1 MYPSILIV
9 DDEPSILQSF
19 EGLLTDEGFE
29 VVTASNGYE
38 ALKIIEQDPPDIVL
52 LDIWMPGI
60 DGLETLKEIRAT
72 NPHIPV
78 IMVTGHG
85 TIETAVNAT
94 KIGAFDFIEKPLSI
108 DKVIVEINNAL
119 NFRRLEEE
127 NRYLRT
133 KALKENAID
142 GNSPAINALRKQI
155 AAAAPS
161 DAWILITG
169 ENGAGKEMAA
179 KMIHLLS
186 PRAEEQFVDINCAAI
201 PENLIDRDLFGH
213 DKNADDKTAT
223 KSTGKIELAN
233 NGTLF
238 LDEIADMSLNTQAKL
253 LRSLQEQKVQRI
265 GSSRTLTVNVRVIAA
280 TNKNLE
286 TEIKNGRFREDLYYR
301 LNVIPIT
308 VPPLRQRVEDIPLLI
323 RIFLEKQARQ
333 NITRAKKLTDKAVE
347 MLCRYPWPGNVRE
360 LKNLVERL
368 TIMSDA
374 EIIDA
379 ADLPAPYNPG
389 KTTAAGSTT
398 EENAFYAYDT
408 LKEARAAFDHKFIR
422 AKLLENDNDIKK
434 TAAAI
439 GVGQT
444 YIRQKIKDTNE
455 K

>member
-1 MYPSILIV
+1 MFPSVLIV
-9 DDEPSILQSF
+9 DDEPSILQPF
-19 EGLLTDEGFE
+19 EGLLTDEGFK
-29 VVTASNGYE
+29 VMTASNGYE

-60 DGLETLKEIRAT
+60 DGIETLKEIRST

-142 GNSPAINALRKQI
+142 GNSPAVNDLRKQI

-169 ENGAGKEMAA
+169 ENGVGKEMAA

-201 PENLIDRDLFGH
+201 PENLIEEDLFGQEKSAS
-213 DKNADDKTAT
+213 DKSAT

-238 LDEIADMSLNTQAKL
+238 LDEIADMNLTTQAKL
-253 LRSLQEQKVQRI
+253 LRALQEQKIQRI
-265 GSSRTLTVNVRVIAA
+265 GSSRTISVNVRVIAA

-286 TEIKNGRFREDLYYR
+286 AEIKDGRFREDLYYR
-301 LNVIPIT
+301 LNVIPIE
-308 VPPLRQRVEDIPLLI
+308 VPPLRRRVEDIPTLAQ
-323 RIFLEKQARQ
+323 IFLDKFARQ
-333 NITRAKKLTDKAVE
+333 DITPPKKLTEGALSL
-347 MLCRYPWPGNVRE
+347 LCQYGWPGNVRE
-360 LKNLVERL
+360 LKNLIERL
-368 TIMSDA
+368 TIMTDA
-374 EIIDA
+374 ETIDA
-379 ADLPAPYNPG
+379 ADLPAPYNP
-389 KTTAAGSTT
+389 
-398 EENAFYAYDT
+398 ENAGTVESAKSPFFNYDT
-408 LKEARAAFDHKFIR
+408 LKQARNAFEREFVKV
-422 AKLLENDNDIKK
+422 KLLENDRNITK
-434 TAAAI
+434 TAEAI
-439 GVGQT
+439 GVGRSF
-444 YIRQKIKDTNE
+444 IRQKIKELD
-455 K
+455 KK

>member
-1 MYPSILIV
+1 MFPTVLIV
-9 DDEPSILQSF
+9 DDEPSILQPF
-19 EGLLTDEGFE
+19 EGLLSDEGFK
-29 VVTASNGYE
+29 VLTASNGYE
-38 ALKIIEQDPPDIVL
+38 ALKIVEQDPPDIVL

-60 DGLETLKEIRAT
+60 DGIETLKEIRAT

-142 GNSPAINALRKQI
+142 GNSPAINDLRKQI
-155 AAAAPS
+155 AAAAPT
-161 DAWILITG
+161 DAWILISG
-169 ENGAGKEMAA
+169 ENGVGKEMAA

-201 PENLIDRDLFGH
+201 PDNLIEKDLFGQEKSAS
-213 DKNADDKTAT
+213 DKSAT

-238 LDEIADMSLNTQAKL
+238 LDEIADMNLNTQAKL
-253 LRSLQEQKVQRI
+253 MRALQEQQVQRI
-265 GSSRTLTVNVRVIAA
+265 GSSRVLSVNVRVIAA

-286 TEIKNGRFREDLYYR
+286 AEIKSGRFREDLYYR
-301 LNVIPIT
+301 LNVIPLE
-308 VPPLRQRVEDIPLLI
+308 VPPLRNRTEDIPTLT
-323 RIFLEKQARQ
+323 RIFLEKYAGQ
-333 NITRAKKLTDKAVE
+333 NITKPKELTDKAIE
-347 MLCRYPWPGNVRE
+347 MLCRYRWPGNVRE

-368 TIMSDA
+368 TIMTEADV
-374 EIIDA
+374 IDA
-379 ADLPAPYNPG
+379 ADLPAPYNP
-389 KTTAAGSTT
+389 
-398 EENAFYAYDT
+398 ENAIKIESAASTFFSFDT
-408 LKEARAAFDHKFIR
+408 LKLARNAFEREYVKV
-422 AKLLENDNDIKK
+422 KLKENDRNITK
-434 TAAAI
+434 TAEAI
-439 GVGQT
+439 GVGRSF
-444 YIRQKIKDTNE
+444 IRQKIKEMDQQE
-455 K
+455 